1 MGARSWDRPLETQV
15 MAIAWNLGTC
25 SVHDVVGQL
34 PQQLAYTTVMT
45 TLVRLSRKGMLRR
58 REQHNKFVYSPAC
71 SEQQWQQEAAVK
83 AVERFLSTPNVPRE
97 LLVASLQKAIRERE
111 PTVAL
116 TEDVGNN
123 AAPGD

>member
-1 MGARSWDRPLETQV
+1 

-45 TLVRLSRKGMLRR
+45 TLVRLSKKGMLRR
-58 REQHNKFVYSPAC
+58 RKQHRKFVYSPTC
-71 SEQQWQQEAAVK
+71 GERQWQQEAAVK
-83 AVERFLSTPNVPRE
+83 AVERFLNTPSVPRE
-97 LLVASLQKAIRERE
+97 LLVTSLQKAIREQE

-116 TEDVGNN
+116 TEGFCNKP
-123 AAPGD
+123 APGDER